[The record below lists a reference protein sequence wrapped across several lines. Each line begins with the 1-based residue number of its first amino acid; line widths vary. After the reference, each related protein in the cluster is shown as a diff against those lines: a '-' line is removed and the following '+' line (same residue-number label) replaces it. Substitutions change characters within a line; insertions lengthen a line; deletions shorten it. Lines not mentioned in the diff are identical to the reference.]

1 MAFERGHRCT
11 LHTEEHA
18 HMHAHGM
25 GGLHTRTLKCLRA
38 RTCLCLTHQYIWTQA
53 HIELTCIQHACAFMY
68 MQASIDFLQMR
79 SPLPN
84 MFNEQGSQGGSSNSS
99 NYGDT
104 DGEIRSLLRS

>member
-1 MAFERGHRCT
+1 
-11 LHTEEHA
+11 
-18 HMHAHGM
+18 
-25 GGLHTRTLKCLRA
+25 
-38 RTCLCLTHQYIWTQA
+38 
-53 HIELTCIQHACAFMY
+53 MY